1 MSADRS
7 NGADRS
13 GQALSYLFVP
23 ANRPERFGKAAASG
37 AHRIILDLED
47 AVPPAEKNVA
57 RDAVVDWFRS
67 GGRGVIRING
77 ADTHWFDADLA
88 AVAACAVAE
97 VMVPKA
103 EPLAVRRVTHYLVDR
118 QIIALVETVAGL
130 VQIAETAA
138 TKGVTRIA
146 FGNVDFSTD
155 ARLPTSSPALDHAR
169 FQIAMA
175 ARHADLPPPI
185 DGVTLALD
193 DDPAIGA
200 DIETA
205 RNYGFGA
212 KLCIHPRQ
220 VGIVNAG
227 FMPGDNEIVWAK
239 RVLAASEQSGGGVF
253 QLDGKMVDQPV
264 MDRARALVEQIGPD
278 AS

>member
-7 NGADRS
+7 D
-13 GQALSYLFVP
+13 QALSYLFVP
-23 ANRPERFGKAAASG
+23 ASRPERFGKAAASG

-47 AVPPAEKNVA
+47 AVAPAEKDVA
-57 RDAVVDWFRS
+57 REAVIDWFRS

-88 AVAACAVAE
+88 AVAACSGAE

-103 EPLAVRRVTHYLVDR
+103 EPKAISRVAHYLVDR

-138 TKGVTRIA
+138 TKGVTRLA

-155 ARLPTSSPALDHAR
+155 ARIPASNPALDHAR

-175 ARHADLPPPI
+175 ARYAGLPPPI

-193 DDPAIGA
+193 DEAAIGA

-205 RNYGFGA
+205 RNFGFGA

-227 FMPGDNEIVWAK
+227 FMPSESEIVWAK
-239 RVLAASEQSGGGVF
+239 RVLAASEQSGDGAF
-253 QLDGKMVDQPV
+253 QLDGKMIDRPV
-264 MDRARALVEQIGPD
+264 LDRARFLLDRVLVP
-278 AS
+278 SP